1 MKYTK
6 KMQRKDAISSLQA
19 RVRATEAKLLRL
31 KEEQVSL
38 LKDITI
44 MVAETGYELQVEL
57 SALLQKGGKKW

>member
-44 MVAETGYELQVEL
+44 MVDETGYELQVEL
-57 SALLQKGGKKW
+57 SALLQKGGKK